1 MSFDRKQYLFTLEN
15 RVDHLEKE
23 NFALAAYQCP
33 FGDGSGLCG
42 DEGGNQYC
50 AKERM
55 IKILKEQLKSETE
68 RLNHIEKYARR
79 DPHIGGMY
87 SFHPTTFKHVLKGTS
102 LRNAIDNSINAEKQ

>member
-1 MSFDRKQYLFTLEN
+1 MSFDRKQYMFTLED

-33 FGDGSGLCG
+33 FRDGSGLCG

-50 AKERM
+50 AKDRM
-55 IKILKEQLKSETE
+55 IKFLKDQLKVETE
-68 RLNHIEKYARR
+68 RLNHIEKYARS

-87 SFHPTTFKHVLKGTS
+87 SFHPTTFNHVLKGIS
-102 LRNAIDNSINAEKQ
+102 LRDAIDNSINAKKQ